1 MRRNL
6 IGILSLL
13 FFSFL
18 FAVPVGAFDKPDCAP
33 FPTETTEFTLIAE
46 DNIIF
51 EPQAAN
57 SGRVI
62 VGNVLVTSFHPPG
75 GTFNNTGIGFVR
87 VGSNT
92 TIDGSVIADVLFLPD
107 AGAPGSIKHCIAN
120 QSSLGRI
127 RLSAEPAFPSLVLPL
142 PTYATAHPTCV
153 GSLTSGLCGP
163 NPVVNNCTNGL
174 PPLTVGVVFPNP
186 LAPGCY
192 GPLTIQSG
200 AVLQLAAGVYTF
212 PSVKMNA
219 GARLVGPV
227 TAGAPTA
234 TVNVNVDFKTDAG
247 VFISDIKLN
256 VARDTSAEVVKI
268 LNNSVVT
275 NVVINAPFGKC
286 HLHTGASLVSCSE
299 VCCEVQDIEPI
310 TASCIPPPCTNPDD
324 CVCQCKPGFHF
335 EVSVCAPGVS
345 CDQAR
350 SCVPD

>member
-6 IGILSLL
+6 IGIFSLL

-18 FAVPVGAFDKPDCAP
+18 CVMPVGAFDLPDCAP

-46 DNIIF
+46 DNIIL
-51 EPQAAN
+51 EPQSAN

-62 VGNVLVTSFHPPG
+62 QGNVMVTSFHPPG

-92 TIDGSVIADVLFLPD
+92 TIDGTVIADVLFLPD

-120 QSSLGRI
+120 QIIGTNTAI
-127 RLSAEPAFPSLVLPL
+127 CGTGFPVVGTPF
-142 PTYATAHPTCV
+142 TDYATAHPTCV

-163 NPVVNNCTNGL
+163 NPVINNCVNGL

-192 GPLTIQSG
+192 GALTVQNG
-200 AVLQLAAGVYTF
+200 AVLELVAGVYTF
-212 PSVKMNA
+212 ASVKMNA
-219 GARLVGPV
+219 GSRLTGPV
-227 TAGAPTA
+227 TTGAPTA

-286 HLHTGASLVSCSE
+286 HFHTGTAFEKCSE
-299 VCCEVQDIEPI
+299 ACCEVQDVEPI
-310 TASCIPPPCTNPDD
+310 TAKCVPDGD
-324 CVCQCKPGFHF
+324 VCVCPPGFHF
-335 EVSVCAPGVS
+335 EFPTCNDSLTCS
-345 CDQAR
+345 QAR
-350 SCVPD
+350 SCVKD